1 MLQLNCGRSENVKFR
16 TAKQTRDAAWNSLR
30 GHYWNIFVA
39 LLIAGIIT
47 SAAFV
52 AAIVV
57 LGPLLIGMAI
67 YQLKALRED
76 KSGELGVLF
85 EGFNNFGR
93 NFVVIVL
100 KQILIFLWSLLFLI
114 PGIVR
119 AFSLGMVEFIAAD
132 NPEMSATEV
141 IDASTKMMKT
151 HRFRLFCLYL
161 SFFGWVLLGIITF
174 GVGLVFIVPYFN
186 AAKIQ
191 FYEELL
197 ALNQTPGET
206 A

>member
-1 MLQLNCGRSENVKFR
+1 
-16 TAKQTRDAAWNSLR
+16 
-30 GHYWNIFVA
+30 
-39 LLIAGIIT
+39 
-47 SAAFV
+47 
-52 AAIVV
+52 
-57 LGPLLIGMAI
+57 
-67 YQLKALRED
+67 
-76 KSGELGVLF
+76 
-85 EGFNNFGR
+85 
-93 NFVVIVL
+93 
-100 KQILIFLWSLLFLI
+100 
-114 PGIVR
+114 
-119 AFSLGMVEFIAAD
+119 MVEFIAAD